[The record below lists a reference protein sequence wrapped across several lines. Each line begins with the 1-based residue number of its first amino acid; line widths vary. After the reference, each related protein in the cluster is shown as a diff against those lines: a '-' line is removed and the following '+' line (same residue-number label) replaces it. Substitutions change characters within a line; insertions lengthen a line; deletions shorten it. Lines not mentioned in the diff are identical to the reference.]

1 MARHRRTGAT
11 RRSKKRSWTVHNL
24 LEVLFVISVL
34 GLVVAMV
41 IKVQSPDTLPVR
53 KVHFVSRIKHL
64 DPQDLQKAVMSGL
77 QGGFFTL
84 DLNAIE
90 RSLESL
96 PWVENASARR
106 QWPDTVL
113 VKLSEQQAVARWGND
128 GLLNLRGEVFR
139 PNAYLAGV
147 SDLPILFGPEGHGK
161 ELIERFNRFYDL
173 LSPVGLGLRALVQDE
188 RRAWHMLLT
197 NGINVALGRGDAG
210 SRLKRFVSVYQ
221 KIFAP
226 RVSEIVRID
235 LRYTNGIAVAWRW
248 SKNNAQYLKR
258 GSISE

>member
-11 RRSKKRSWTVHNL
+11 RRSKKRSWTVHDL
-24 LEVLFVISVL
+24 LEVLFVVSVL
-34 GLVVAMV
+34 GLVVAV
-41 IKVQSPDTLPVR
+41 AIKMREPDTLPVR

-64 DPQDLQKAVMSGL
+64 EPLDLQNAVMSELRGS
-77 QGGFFTL
+77 FFTL
-84 DLNAIE
+84 DLRAIE

-113 VKLSEQQAVARWGND
+113 VKLSEQQAVARWGNE
-128 GLLNLRGEVFR
+128 GLLNLHGEVFQ
-139 PNAYLAGV
+139 PDNFD
-147 SDLPILFGPEGHGK
+147 SDTKDLPILFGPEGHGK
-161 ELIERFNRFYDL
+161 KLIERFNRFYDL
-173 LSPVGLGLRALVQDE
+173 LSPVGLKLRALVQDE
-188 RRAWHMLLT
+188 RRAWHILLS
-197 NGINVALGRGDAG
+197 NGINVALGRGNA
-210 SRLKRFVSVYQ
+210 SNRLRRFVSVYP

-258 GSISE
+258 GSKSE